1 MNSDPYIVSAS
12 WASAPSKT
20 LMNAFAR
27 VGLPVPAMP
36 APRRAS
42 IEIQWVDAMGKCSNV
57 YALGAYSDIV
67 RLASAID
74 GVGKLHYVIHI
85 AGTIGYI
92 PTPPTHWMSTIGYIP
107 TQLIQ

>member
-42 IEIQWVDAMGKCSNV
+42 IQIQWVDAMGKCSDI
-57 YALGAYSDIV
+57 YALGAHGDIM
-67 RLASAID
+67 RLASAINGD
-74 GVGKLHYVIHI
+74 GQLYYVGHTG
-85 AGTIGYI
+85 GTIGSI
-92 PTPPTHWMSTIGYIP
+92 QTH
-107 TQLIQ
+107 LIQ